1 MDLAFNSHNL
11 RRGSVQE
18 SAFGVR
24 KFNFNILLI
33 YSIEKIEQY
42 IVFLWGN
49 LKKI

>member
-42 IVFLWGN
+42 IVFL
-49 LKKI
+49 